1 MQMKWIQLVLP
12 VLLLVEVSLSS
23 AQDVLPPTDSMTTVS
38 NTEST
43 QTLSSAMTPATAYL
57 RTNKLGYSPQEQMS
71 VYMTTDPMGNT
82 NSYTM
87 FSYLENIETGERQY
101 FAPLSGPTD
110 LSTTIKDIHGNPE
123 GNFLSALMP
132 KFSKTRILTG
142 PGPAAGL
149 WHIVGEVRSADTTQV
164 AKKLFAK
171 FVVTALNQT
180 FGAAGTDTE
189 ISVDTTWS
197 NDTIYK
203 IQHQVL
209 VNSDTT
215 LTIQPGTLIL
225 AKGQNAVLVI
235 EKAQKLLR
243 TGVGNCQYY

>member
-1 MQMKWIQLVLP
+1 M
-12 VLLLVEVSLSS
+12 
-23 AQDVLPPTDSMTTVS
+23 
-38 NTEST
+38 
-43 QTLSSAMTPATAYL
+43 
-57 RTNKLGYSPQEQMS
+57 
-71 VYMTTDPMGNT
+71 
-82 NSYTM
+82 
-87 FSYLENIETGERQY
+87 
-101 FAPLSGPTD
+101 
-110 LSTTIKDIHGNPE
+110 
-123 GNFLSALMP
+123 
-132 KFSKTRILTG
+132 
-142 PGPAAGL
+142 
-149 WHIVGEVRSADTTQV
+149 
-164 AKKLFAK
+164 
-171 FVVTALNQT
+171 TALNQT